1 MGEAALSQRL
11 SQCCL
16 SFSQL

>member
-11 SQCCL
+11 SQYCP